1 MVYTNDNIKKICN
14 FYVSDW
20 HLAVMLLPYINKEI
34 NKGTKITTVFQNNM
48 KNNIE
53 TLVRKLNLKNEKEI
67 LQIDW
72 NTKNNS
78 ILERYV
84 KENLSGG
91 EENLFII
98 NGDKE
103 YIEKSNEKVIEYIGK
118 NKTKKN
124 FIKIVDCYEVE
135 QNEEKMYNIIK
146 MHDCVLNTSGEH
158 NIEKI
163 I

>member
-48 KNNIE
+48 RNNIE

-103 YIEKSNEKVIEYIGK
+103 YVEKSNEKVIEYIGK

-158 NIEKI
+158 NIETI

>member
-103 YIEKSNEKVIEYIGK
+103 YVEKSNEKVIEYIGK

>member
-1 MVYTNDNIKKICN
+1 
-14 FYVSDW
+14 
-20 HLAVMLLPYINKEI
+20 
-34 NKGTKITTVFQNNM
+34 M

-103 YIEKSNEKVIEYIGK
+103 YVEKSNEKVIEYIGK

>member
-103 YIEKSNEKVIEYIGK
+103 YVENSNEKVIEYIGK

>member
-48 KNNIE
+48 RNNIE

-103 YIEKSNEKVIEYIGK
+103 YVEKSNEKVIEYIGK

>member
-34 NKGTKITTVFQNNM
+34 NKGPKITTVFQNNM

-103 YIEKSNEKVIEYIGK
+103 YVEKSNEKVIEYIGK

>member
-1 MVYTNDNIKKICN
+1 MEKLENSPERICG

-78 ILERYV
+78 ILERYI
-84 KENLSGG
+84 KENLSSG

-103 YIEKSNEKVIEYIGK
+103 YVEKSNEKVIEYIGK

>member
-84 KENLSGG
+84 KENLSSG

-103 YIEKSNEKVIEYIGK
+103 YVEKSNEKVIEYIGK

-135 QNEEKMYNIIK
+135 QNEEKMYNII
-146 MHDCVLNTSGEH
+146 NTSGEH

>member
-48 KNNIE
+48 RNNIE

-103 YIEKSNEKVIEYIGK
+103 YVEKSNDKVIEYIGK

>member
-48 KNNIE
+48 RNNIE

-103 YIEKSNEKVIEYIGK
+103 YVEKSNEKVIEYIGK

-146 MHDCVLNTSGEH
+146 MHDSILNTSGEH
-158 NIEKI
+158 EIEKI
-163 I
+163 V

>member
-48 KNNIE
+48 RNNIE

-103 YIEKSNEKVIEYIGK
+103 YVEKSNEKVIEYIGK

-146 MHDCVLNTSGEH
+146 MHDCVLNTSGEQ

>member
-48 KNNIE
+48 RNNIE

-103 YIEKSNEKVIEYIGK
+103 YVEKSNEKVIEYIGK

-146 MHDCVLNTSGEH
+146 MHDCVLNTLGEH

>member
-48 KNNIE
+48 RNNIE

-78 ILERYV
+78 LLERYLI
-84 KENLSGG
+84 ENFSGG

-103 YIEKSNEKVIEYIGK
+103 YVEKSNEKVIEYIGK

>member
-48 KNNIE
+48 RNNIE

-78 ILERYV
+78 ILERNV

-103 YIEKSNEKVIEYIGK
+103 YVEKSNEKVIEYIGK

>member
-103 YIEKSNEKVIEYIGK
+103 YVEKSNEKVIEYIGK

-124 FIKIVDCYEVE
+124 FIKND
-135 QNEEKMYNIIK
+135 N
-146 MHDCVLNTSGEH
+146 LFST
-158 NIEKI
+158 
-163 I
+163 

>member
-84 KENLSGG
+84 KENLSSG

-103 YIEKSNEKVIEYIGK
+103 YVEKSNEKVIEYIGK

-135 QNEEKMYNIIK
+135 QNEEKMYNFIK

>member
-84 KENLSGG
+84 KENLSSG

-98 NGDKE
+98 NRDKE
-103 YIEKSNEKVIEYIGK
+103 YVEKSNEKVIEYIGK

>member
-1 MVYTNDNIKKICN
+1 
-14 FYVSDW
+14 
-20 HLAVMLLPYINKEI
+20 MLLPYINKEI

-103 YIEKSNEKVIEYIGK
+103 YVEKSNEKVIEYIGK

>member
-84 KENLSGG
+84 KENLSSG

-103 YIEKSNEKVIEYIGK
+103 YVEKSNEKVIEYIGK

>member
-48 KNNIE
+48 RNNIE
-53 TLVRKLNLKNEKEI
+53 TIVRKLNLKNEKEI

-103 YIEKSNEKVIEYIGK
+103 YVEKSNEKVIEYIGK

>member
-103 YIEKSNEKVIEYIGK
+103 YLEKSNEKVIEYIGK

>member
-48 KNNIE
+48 RNNIE

>member
-1 MVYTNDNIKKICN
+1 MVYTNDNFKKICN

-78 ILERYV
+78 ILERYI
-84 KENLSGG
+84 KENLSSG

-103 YIEKSNEKVIEYIGK
+103 YVEKSNEKVIEYIGK

>member
-103 YIEKSNEKVIEYIGK
+103 YVEKSNEKVIEYIGK

-158 NIEKI
+158 NI
-163 I
+163 

>member
-48 KNNIE
+48 RNNIE

-103 YIEKSNEKVIEYIGK
+103 YVEKSNEKVIEYIGK

-146 MHDCVLNTSGEH
+146 MHDCVLSTSGEH

>member
-48 KNNIE
+48 RNNIE
-53 TLVRKLNLKNEKEI
+53 TLVRKLNLKNEEEI

-103 YIEKSNEKVIEYIGK
+103 YVEKSNEKVIEYIGK

>member
-48 KNNIE
+48 RNNIE

-103 YIEKSNEKVIEYIGK
+103 YVEKSNEKVIEYIGK
-118 NKTKKN
+118 NKTKKEFYKN
-124 FIKIVDCYEVE
+124 
-135 QNEEKMYNIIK
+135 
-146 MHDCVLNTSGEH
+146 S
-158 NIEKI
+158 
-163 I
+163 

>member
-84 KENLSGG
+84 KENLSSG

-103 YIEKSNEKVIEYIGK
+103 YVEKSNEKVIEYIGK

-135 QNEEKMYNIIK
+135 QNKEKMYNIIK

>member
-91 EENLFII
+91 
-98 NGDKE
+98 
-103 YIEKSNEKVIEYIGK
+103 NEKVIEYIGK

>member
-78 ILERYV
+78 ILERYI
-84 KENLSGG
+84 KEKLSSG

-103 YIEKSNEKVIEYIGK
+103 YVEKSNEKVIEYIGK

>member
-48 KNNIE
+48 RNNIE

-103 YIEKSNEKVIEYIGK
+103 YVEKSNEKVIEYIGK
-118 NKTKKN
+118 NKTKKD

>member
-67 LQIDW
+67 LQIDC

-103 YIEKSNEKVIEYIGK
+103 YVEKSNEKVIEYIGK

>member
-84 KENLSGG
+84 KENLSSG

-103 YIEKSNEKVIEYIGK
+103 YVEKSNEKVIEYICK